1 MTNRIGPV
9 DQSTIAKLGNNVD
22 ETGSASRVSA
32 DKVAADKASS
42 HAATDGDTV
51 ELTSG
56 AKLLERLEKSLD
68 SLPAVDAQRVAD
80 VRLAIENGDY
90 EIDAEAVANAMI
102 LFERSLG
109 E

>member
-9 DQSTIAKLGNNVD
+9 DQSTIGKLGNNVD

-32 DKVAADKASS
+32 DKAAASN
-42 HAATDGDTV
+42 ATARPPSDGDTV
-51 ELTSG
+51 ELTRG

-68 SLPAVDAQRVAD
+68 SLPAIDAQRVAD
-80 VRLAIENGDY
+80 IKSAIENGDY
-90 EIDAEAVANAMI
+90 EIDSEAIADAMI